1 MMKINMTKHTHPGML
16 ITFCGLDGCGKT
28 TLINHL
34 VGYLQSRG
42 IEPFLTKQPT
52 PFVRQSAIFRT
63 YMDEPNH
70 DAYSYR
76 SLSLLAA
83 SDRIQHVHSVVE
95 PALKAGK
102 VVISDR
108 YFYSCLANL
117 HARGYVE
124 DQWIYEIAESMLK
137 PDLSFFIDAPVEV
150 AVSRVRERESER
162 NRYIDMDL
170 QYRLHD
176 EYRLIATAE
185 NAPILDSTKTIEE
198 TLEKLYFRDNF
209 STRYLTRLL
218 ECGGK
223 TGSGIP

>member
-34 VGYLQSRG
+34 VEYLQSRG
-42 IEPFLTKQPT
+42 IEPVLTKQPT

-117 HARGYVE
+117 RARGYVE

-137 PDLSFFIDAPVEV
+137 PDLALFIDAPVEV
-150 AVSRVRERESER
+150 AVSRVRARENER

-170 QYRLHD
+170 QYNLRD

-198 TLEKLYFRDNF
+198 TLEKLYL
-209 STRYLTRLL
+209 LTDMAM
-218 ECGGK
+218 EK
-223 TGSGIP
+223 KGITYEQQVSKI

>member
-1 MMKINMTKHTHPGML
+1 MKINMTKHTHPGML

-42 IEPFLTKQPT
+42 IEPVLTKQPT
-52 PFVRQSAIFRT
+52 PFVRQSDIFRT

-83 SDRIQHVHSVVE
+83 SDRIQHVHSVIE

-117 HARGYVE
+117 RARGYVE

-137 PDLSFFIDAPVEV
+137 PDLAFFIDAPVEV
-150 AVSRVRERESER
+150 AVSRVRERENER

-170 QYRLHD
+170 QYHLRD

-198 TLEKLYFRDNF
+198 TLEKLY
-209 STRYLTRLL
+209 LL
-218 ECGGK
+218 ADMAMEKKGNTYEQQVSK
-223 TGSGIP
+223 I

>member
-34 VGYLQSRG
+34 VGYLLSRG
-42 IEPFLTKQPT
+42 IEPVLTKQPT
-52 PFVRQSAIFRT
+52 PFVRQSDIFRT

-83 SDRIQHVHSVVE
+83 SDRIQHVHSVIE

-117 HARGYVE
+117 RARGYVE

-137 PDLSFFIDAPVEV
+137 PDLAFFIDAPVEV
-150 AVSRVRERESER
+150 AVSRVRERENER

-170 QYRLHD
+170 QYHLRD

-198 TLEKLYFRDNF
+198 TLEKLY
-209 STRYLTRLL
+209 LL
-218 ECGGK
+218 ADMAMEKKGNTYEQQVSK
-223 TGSGIP
+223 I

>member
-34 VGYLQSRG
+34 VAYLQNQG
-42 IEPFLTKQPT
+42 INPVLTKQPT

-117 HARGYVE
+117 RARGYVE
-124 DQWIYEIAESMLK
+124 DQWIYEIAESMFK
-137 PDLSFFIDAPVEV
+137 PDLAFFIDAPVEV
-150 AVSRVRERESER
+150 AVSRVRERENER

-170 QYRLHD
+170 QYHLRD

-198 TLEKLYFRDNF
+198 TLEKLYL
-209 STRYLTRLL
+209 LTDMAM
-218 ECGGK
+218 EK
-223 TGSGIP
+223 KGITYEQQVSKI

>member
-34 VGYLQSRG
+34 VAYLQNQG
-42 IEPFLTKQPT
+42 INPVLTKQPT

-117 HARGYVE
+117 RARGYVE

-137 PDLSFFIDAPVEV
+137 PDLAFFIDAPVEV
-150 AVSRVRERESER
+150 AVSRVRARENER

-170 QYRLHD
+170 QYNLRD

-198 TLEKLYFRDNF
+198 TLEKLYL
-209 STRYLTRLL
+209 LTDMAM
-218 ECGGK
+218 EK
-223 TGSGIP
+223 KGITYEQQVSKI

>member
-42 IEPFLTKQPT
+42 IEPVLTKQPT

-137 PDLSFFIDAPVEV
+137 PDLAFFIDAPVEV

-198 TLEKLYFRDNF
+198 TLEKLYL
-209 STRYLTRLL
+209 LTDMAM
-218 ECGGK
+218 EK
-223 TGSGIP
+223 KGITYEQQVSKI

>member
-1 MMKINMTKHTHPGML
+1 MKMLCMRENTYPGML

-34 VGYLQSRG
+34 VAYLQNQG
-42 IEPFLTKQPT
+42 IDPVLTKQPT

-83 SDRIQHVHSVVE
+83 SDRIQHVHSVIE

-117 HARGYVE
+117 RARGYVE

-137 PDLSFFIDAPVEV
+137 PDLAFFIDAPVEV

-170 QYRLHD
+170 QYHLRD

-198 TLEKLYFRDNF
+198 TLEKLYL
-209 STRYLTRLL
+209 LTDMAM
-218 ECGGK
+218 EK
-223 TGSGIP
+223 KGITYEQQVSKI

>member
-52 PFVRQSAIFRT
+52 PFVRQSEIFRT

-117 HARGYVE
+117 RARGYVE

-137 PDLSFFIDAPVEV
+137 PDLALFIDAPVEV
-150 AVSRVRERESER
+150 AVSRVRERENER

-170 QYRLHD
+170 QYHLRD

-198 TLEKLYFRDNF
+198 TLEKLYL
-209 STRYLTRLL
+209 LTDMAM
-218 ECGGK
+218 EK
-223 TGSGIP
+223 KGITYEQQVSKI

>member
-1 MMKINMTKHTHPGML
+1 MMKIKMTEHSYPGVL

-28 TLINHL
+28 TLIHHL
-34 VGYLQSRG
+34 VSYLQKRG
-42 IEPFLTKQPT
+42 IEPVLTKQPT
-52 PFVRQSAIFRT
+52 PYVRQSSIFRT

-70 DAYSYR
+70 DAYSFR

-83 SDRIQHVHSVVE
+83 SDRIQHVHSVIE

-117 HARGYVE
+117 RASGYVK

-137 PDLSFFIDAPVEV
+137 PDLPLFIDVPVEV
-150 AVSRVRERESER
+150 AVSRVRERENER

-170 QYRLHD
+170 QYHLRD

-185 NAPILDSTKTIEE
+185 NAPLLDSTKSIEE
-198 TLEKLYFRDNF
+198 TLEKLYV
-209 STRYLTRLL
+209 LTDMAM
-218 ECGGK
+218 EK
-223 TGSGIP
+223 KGITYEQQVSKV

>member
-34 VGYLQSRG
+34 VAYLQNQG
-42 IEPFLTKQPT
+42 IDPVLTKQPT

-117 HARGYVE
+117 RARGYVE

-137 PDLSFFIDAPVEV
+137 PDLALFIDAPVEV
-150 AVSRVRERESER
+150 AVSRVRERENER

-170 QYRLHD
+170 QYHLRD

-185 NAPILDSTKTIEE
+185 NAPILDSTKTIEK
-198 TLEKLYFRDNF
+198 TLEKLYL
-209 STRYLTRLL
+209 LTDMAM
-218 ECGGK
+218 EK
-223 TGSGIP
+223 KGITYEQQVSKI

>member
-1 MMKINMTKHTHPGML
+1 MMKINMTEHSYPGVL

-34 VGYLQSRG
+34 VDYLQKRG
-42 IEPFLTKQPT
+42 IEPVLTKQPT

-117 HARGYVE
+117 RARGYVE
-124 DQWIYEIAESMLK
+124 DKWIYEIAESMLK
-137 PDLSFFIDAPVEV
+137 PDLPLFVDAPVEV
-150 AVSRVRERESER
+150 AVGRVRERANER

-170 QYRLHD
+170 QYNLRD
-176 EYRLIATAE
+176 EYRLIAVAE
-185 NAPILDSTKTIEE
+185 KAPLIDSTRTIEE
-198 TLEKLYFRDNF
+198 TLENVYKLAD
-209 STRYLTRLL
+209 TAM
-218 ECGGK
+218 K
-223 TGSGIP
+223 KKGIIYEQQVSKI

>member
-34 VGYLQSRG
+34 VVYLQNQG
-42 IEPFLTKQPT
+42 INPVLTKQPT

-117 HARGYVE
+117 RARGYIE
-124 DQWIYEIAESMLK
+124 DQWIYEIAEAMLK
-137 PDLSFFIDAPVEV
+137 PDLALFIDAPVEV
-150 AVSRVRERESER
+150 AVSRVRARENER

-170 QYRLHD
+170 QYNLRD

-198 TLEKLYFRDNF
+198 TLEKLY
-209 STRYLTRLL
+209 LL
-218 ECGGK
+218 ADMAMEK
-223 TGSGIP
+223 KGITYEQQVSKI

>member
-34 VGYLQSRG
+34 VVYLQNQG
-42 IEPFLTKQPT
+42 IDPVLTKQPT

-83 SDRIQHVHSVVE
+83 SDRIQHVHSVIE

-117 HARGYVE
+117 RARGYIE
-124 DQWIYEIAESMLK
+124 DQWIYEIAEAMLK
-137 PDLSFFIDAPVEV
+137 PDLALFIDAPVEV
-150 AVSRVRERESER
+150 AVSRVRARENER

-170 QYRLHD
+170 QYNLRD

-198 TLEKLYFRDNF
+198 TLEKLY
-209 STRYLTRLL
+209 LL
-218 ECGGK
+218 ADMAMEK
-223 TGSGIP
+223 KGITYEQQVSKI

>member
-1 MMKINMTKHTHPGML
+1 MKINMTEHSYPGML

-34 VGYLQSRG
+34 VAHFQTQG
-42 IEPFLTKQPT
+42 IDPVLTKQPT
-52 PFVRQSAIFRT
+52 PFVRQSTIFRT

-117 HARGYVE
+117 RARGYVE
-124 DQWIYEIAESMLK
+124 DQWIYEIAESMFK
-137 PDLSFFIDAPVEV
+137 PDLAFFIDAPVEV
-150 AVSRVRERESER
+150 AVSRVRERANER

-170 QYRLHD
+170 QYNLRD

-198 TLEKLYFRDNF
+198 TLEKLY
-209 STRYLTRLL
+209 LL
-218 ECGGK
+218 ADMAMEK
-223 TGSGIP
+223 KGITYEQQVSKI

>member
-52 PFVRQSAIFRT
+52 PFVRQSEIFRT

-117 HARGYVE
+117 RARGYVE

-137 PDLSFFIDAPVEV
+137 PDLALFIDAPVEV
-150 AVSRVRERESER
+150 AVSRVRERENER

-170 QYRLHD
+170 QYHLRD

-198 TLEKLYFRDNF
+198 TLEKLYLLTDNIVSQF
-209 STRYLTRLL
+209 T
-218 ECGGK
+218 
-223 TGSGIP
+223 

>member
-1 MMKINMTKHTHPGML
+1 MKINMTEHSYPGLL

-42 IEPFLTKQPT
+42 IEPVLTKQPT

-117 HARGYVE
+117 RARGYIE
-124 DQWIYEIAESMLK
+124 DQWIYEIAEAMLK
-137 PDLSFFIDAPVEV
+137 PDLALFIDAPVEV
-150 AVSRVRERESER
+150 AVSRVRARENER

-170 QYRLHD
+170 QYNLRD

-185 NAPILDSTKTIEE
+185 NAPILDSTKTIEK
-198 TLEKLYFRDNF
+198 TLEKLYL
-209 STRYLTRLL
+209 LTDMAM
-218 ECGGK
+218 EK
-223 TGSGIP
+223 KGITYEQQVSKI

>member
-1 MMKINMTKHTHPGML
+1 MKINMTKHTHPGML

-52 PFVRQSAIFRT
+52 PFVRQSEIFRT

-117 HARGYVE
+117 RARGYVE

-137 PDLSFFIDAPVEV
+137 PDLALFIDAPVEV
-150 AVSRVRERESER
+150 AVSRVRERENER

-170 QYRLHD
+170 QYHLRD

-198 TLEKLYFRDNF
+198 TLEKLYL
-209 STRYLTRLL
+209 LTDMAM
-218 ECGGK
+218 EK
-223 TGSGIP
+223 KGITYEQQVSKI

>member
-34 VGYLQSRG
+34 LAYLQNQG
-42 IEPFLTKQPT
+42 IDPVLTKQPT

-117 HARGYVE
+117 RARGYVE

-137 PDLSFFIDAPVEV
+137 PDLALFIDAPVEV
-150 AVSRVRERESER
+150 AVSRVRERENER

-170 QYRLHD
+170 QYHLRD

-185 NAPILDSTKTIEE
+185 NAPILDSTKTIEK
-198 TLEKLYFRDNF
+198 TLEKLYL
-209 STRYLTRLL
+209 LTDMAM
-218 ECGGK
+218 EK
-223 TGSGIP
+223 KGITYEQQVSKI

>member
-117 HARGYVE
+117 RARGYVE

-137 PDLSFFIDAPVEV
+137 PDLALFIDAPVEV
-150 AVSRVRERESER
+150 AVSRVRERENER

-170 QYRLHD
+170 QYHLRD

-198 TLEKLYFRDNF
+198 TLEKLYL
-209 STRYLTRLL
+209 LTDMAM
-218 ECGGK
+218 EK
-223 TGSGIP
+223 KGITYEQQVSKI